1 MFYPLHFFNVSYSWK
16 KDIRACCLLWLFNDL
31 VLFSFRFTPNNL
43 IATLP
48 VGKKQV
54 YLDSDRAQTV
64 DVMRYLL
71 SYAYDSLN
79 ISEGIKSRHSELIE
93 ASVRGMLSE
102 FVNMSGAV
110 QSSKISEST
119 PGQVPI
125 SYEQS
130 SRPPVQNIEM
140 KRGDWICPK

>member
-1 MFYPLHFFNVSYSWK
+1 M
-16 KDIRACCLLWLFNDL
+16 
-31 VLFSFRFTPNNL
+31 
-43 IATLP
+43 
-48 VGKKQV
+48 

-79 ISEGIKSRHSELIE
+79 ISEGIKSTHSELVE

-102 FVNMSGAV
+102 FVNMSGAG

-130 SRPPVQNIEM
+130 SRSPMQNIEM